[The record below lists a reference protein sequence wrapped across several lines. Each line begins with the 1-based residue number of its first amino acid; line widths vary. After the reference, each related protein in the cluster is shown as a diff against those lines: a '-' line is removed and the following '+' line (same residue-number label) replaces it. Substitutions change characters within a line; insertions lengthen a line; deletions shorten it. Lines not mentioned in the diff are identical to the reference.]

1 MQQLRGFVQLQFLV
15 ISCGLIIRAPVPIS
29 QSAALDQLRF
39 KKKQRASAAISQGAS
54 TPPSTSSTGSAES
67 RSLVSM
73 PAQSR
78 DATARTIP
86 SRFFAPAPKPNG
98 TVLVPSSSPLSAA
111 SVAGQYNPAQRNEAI
126 PSPPLAGTR
135 PAFGHDPLSVP
146 SGFINGNKPT
156 DASPALIAGL
166 IHPRGEDDAS
176 ETPPRKRTRPL
187 ITEDSPDLLCIPDS
201 PIVQKPGQRSAAIAT
216 RIANLSTSSDE
227 SIFDA
232 SANSSRIVRGTR
244 PSDRN
249 AAETVDDGPG
259 FLPFRISFPQFE
271 EGKVRAAWRQAG
283 CEVRTATSL
292 LLDPSFSYQ
301 PLPAPKAPSPVVSP
315 ATGRIKELEDA
326 RHAERAAAKEK
337 GKKSM
342 IYAAR
347 TNLAPRSSTPPP
359 AQQTTEVTSQQSPTS
374 PIVPIRRLKPP
385 KVLADSDDEEQ
396 GKSESDEGSSRSM
409 PRAEKTSS
417 DERRA
422 LSYFN
427 STSAEGLQE
436 LTGALCQTCG
446 IPTGFT
452 GVQDAR
458 QIRLRQSLSYG
469 RLIQLT
475 ISKRN
480 WVNKGR
486 RSGARQKV

>member
-1 MQQLRGFVQLQFLV
+1 MSLGQDAAAKRVRSAAIFRNFV
-15 ISCGLIIRAPVPIS
+15 RAYNSSVCS

-39 KKKQRASAAISQGAS
+39 KKKQRASAALSQGAS
-54 TPPSTSSTGSAES
+54 TPPSTSSMAPAES
-67 RSLVSM
+67 PSLLSM

-86 SRFFAPAPKPNG
+86 SRFFAPASKPNG

-111 SVAGQYNPAQRNEAI
+111 SAAGQHSPAQRNEPVPI
-126 PSPPLAGTR
+126 PPLAGTR

-146 SGFINGNKPT
+146 SGFINGNKHT

-166 IHPRGEDDAS
+166 VHPRGEDDAS
-176 ETPPRKRTRPL
+176 DTPPRKRTRPL
-187 ITEDSPDLLCIPDS
+187 ISEDYPDLLCIPDS
-201 PIVQKPGQRSAAIAT
+201 PIVQKPGQRSAPIAT

-244 PSDRN
+244 PSNRN

-301 PLPAPKAPSPVVSP
+301 PLPSPAPKAPSPVVSP

-326 RHAERAAAKEK
+326 RHAERTAAKEK

-347 TNLAPRSSTPPP
+347 TNLAPRGSTPPP

-396 GKSESDEGSSRSM
+396 GRSESDEGSSRSM
-409 PRAEKTSS
+409 PRAGRSSS

-436 LTGALCQTCG
+436 LTGALC
-446 IPTGFT
+446 
-452 GVQDAR
+452 
-458 QIRLRQSLSYG
+458 
-469 RLIQLT
+469 
-475 ISKRN
+475 
-480 WVNKGR
+480 
-486 RSGARQKV
+486 